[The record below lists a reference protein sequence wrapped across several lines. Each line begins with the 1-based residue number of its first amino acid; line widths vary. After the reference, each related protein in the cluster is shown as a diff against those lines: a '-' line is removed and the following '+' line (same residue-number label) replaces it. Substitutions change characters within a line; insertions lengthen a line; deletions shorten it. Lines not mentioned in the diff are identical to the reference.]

1 MADAWRLIL
10 DGDGSGP
17 WNMGVDEALLCS
29 AIESGRATFRL
40 YGWEGSWLSLGYAQS
55 WSDEEAEHCASAGV
69 GVVRRCTGGRA
80 VLHGSDLT
88 YSVAAPES
96 VLPEGLRPTY
106 ELLAR
111 ALLEGLQGLGIEATC
126 RGRPPTRHQPGPA
139 VFDCFAHA
147 ATDELCVGDQKLVGS
162 AQRRVSGA
170 VLQHGSLRCLPDPGL
185 AREATGLGGIGA
197 TSLAELEHPP
207 EPAELRKA
215 LVAAFSRVLEV
226 RLEPSSLTPIETELA
241 KTRGNRPY
249 PCLAGQPRGESQ
261 GSPPTADR

>member
-1 MADAWRLIL
+1 MPDAWRLIL
-10 DGDGSGP
+10 DGAGSGP

-96 VLPEGLRPTY
+96 MLPEGLRPTY

-111 ALLEGLQGLGIEATC
+111 ALLAGLRGLGIEATC
-126 RGRPPTRHQPGPA
+126 RGRPPSRRQPGPA
-139 VFDCFAHA
+139 GFDCFAQA

-185 AREATGLGGIGA
+185 ARQATGLGAVGA
-197 TSLAELEHPP
+197 TSLAELGHAPT
-207 EPAELRKA
+207 PAKLREA
-215 LVAAFSRVLEV
+215 LVAAFSSVLEV
-226 RLEPSSLTPIETELA
+226 RLEPSALTPVETELA
-241 KTRGNRPY
+241 KTRGNEPSPRLPS
-249 PCLAGQPRGESQ
+249 QPRGASQ